1 MSEFSTIVYH
11 VADQVARIT
20 LNRVDVRN
28 AQDKAMLYEL
38 NEAFDLA
45 AQDDDVKVIVL
56 DANGPHFSSG
66 HDLADQASMDNFQPV
81 SNWGGF
87 GKPGTEGY
95 QAQEEEIYLGL
106 CWRWRNLPKPTIAQ
120 VHGKV
125 IAGGLMLIW
134 VCDLIIASDDATF
147 SDPVVAFG
155 VNGVE
160 YFAHPWE
167 MGPRKAKE
175 LLFTGDK
182 INAEEAKAL
191 GMVNH
196 VWQRILCTTL
206 PKLWQSASPAGQVWG
221 CDWPSKASIRPWMHK
236 GFGPRCRVL
245 CLCNSWVMR
254 ITRLFMAGWWTQPA
268 LRSFE
273 MMPSASSGREHWPW
287 VSGLP
292 TSKIRLTLFQKRLQA
307 FLKVF
312 AGKHAGEVDH
322 QVVYGGVIGFL

>member
-1 MSEFSTIVYH
+1 
-11 VADQVARIT
+11 
-20 LNRVDVRN
+20 
-28 AQDKAMLYEL
+28 MLYEL
-38 NEAFDLA
+38 NDAFDQA
-45 AQDDDVKVIVL
+45 AQDDEVKAIVL

-66 HDLADQASMDNFQPV
+66 HDLADQTSMEEFQPV

-87 GKPGTEGY
+87 GKAGAEGY
-95 QAQEEEIYLGL
+95 QSQEEEIYLGL

-182 INAEEAKAL
+182 ITADEAKAL

-196 VWQRILCTTL
+196 VVRRETLHDFTQTMAGRIASRPSMGLRL
-206 PKLWQSASPAGQVWG
+206 AKQSVNQAQDAQGFWSALQSAMSLQQLGHANNQIVHGRLVDPAGAQV
-221 CDWPSKASIRPWMHK
+221 IRDD
-236 GFGPRCRVL
+236 
-245 CLCNSWVMR
+245 
-254 ITRLFMAGWWTQPA
+254 A
-268 LRSFE
+268 
-273 MMPSASSGREHWPW
+273 
-287 VSGLP
+287 
-292 TSKIRLTLFQKRLQA
+292 KR
-307 FLKVF
+307 
-312 AGKHAGEVDH
+312 
-322 QVVYGGVIGFL
+322 